1 MGTRLRVG
9 ARGWVGTACGP
20 ESATRGRALT
30 AGGPVKLSELRGD
43 RKIIDNHTS
52 GSFRVLGPL

>member
-43 RKIIDNHTS
+43 RRITDNHTKW
-52 GSFRVLGPL
+52 VT